1 MAADVTV
8 AFAWATDWVVLTP
21 LAFIALVAAVIVAVV
36 RRVSGSTGLAGSAH
50 LDARSLVA
58 DTRPYSKAVVTGA
71 ILAIVLN
78 VAGLVLSVIG
88 LIATSRDTALRG
100 RGLAVFGIIAS
111 TISLIATIVVL
122 TNPTL
127 RSHTHFG

>member
-1 MAADVTV
+1 MTA
-8 AFAWATDWVVLTP
+8 AFAGPTSWADFTPLLFLALIAAAIVVL
-21 LAFIALVAAVIVAVV
+21 V
-36 RRVSGSTGLAGSAH
+36 RRVLGPKGAAGSSY

-58 DTRPYSKAVVTGA
+58 DTRPYSKAAVAGA
-71 ILAIVLN
+71 ILAVVVN

-88 LIATSRDTALRG
+88 LVTTSRDTAVRG

-111 TISLIATIVVL
+111 TISLIATVVVL
-122 TNPTL
+122 VDPTL